1 MSEPGVDRSRLGRL
15 FDVRLEGYGE
25 PSTKWHGL
33 LLAYAG
39 VVATLP
45 VALFPMF
52 PRWWFLAWCVLL
64 VGPLWFRARR
74 VK

>member
-1 MSEPGVDRSRLGRL
+1 LAGSSTFVWKAM
-15 FDVRLEGYGE
+15 GE
-25 PSTKWHGL
+25 PSTKRHGL

-39 VVATLP
+39 VVAATLP